1 MRRRSGGT
9 TWAGEEISSLS
20 IAMVPAEG
28 GAKPAIMRSV
38 VVLPQPDGPSSETN
52 SPGAISSEK
61 SATASTAP

>member
-9 TWAGEEISSLS
+9 TPEGEEICWPS
-20 IAMVPAEG
+20 ISMVPVLG

-52 SPGAISSEK
+52 SPFLSSREK
-61 SATASTAP
+61 SATAATAP